1 MEKLVSPCTSV
12 CQISQKTGFCD
23 GCFRTRKEIGQWRDL
38 SYQDQKRLIEKL
50 HERRE
55 LASGHPKRRSRK
67 PS

>member
-1 MEKLVSPCTSV
+1 MEKLVSPCISV

-23 GCFRTRKEIGQWRDL
+23 GCFRTRQEIGQWRDL
-38 SYQDQKRLIEKL
+38 SYQDQKKLIEKL

-55 LASGHPKRRSRK
+55 LAYGHPKRSSRK